1 MADSGVE
8 PGSAVPGLVIGQVGD
23 WLRALRQDLDKYEGC
38 TIHIQ
43 VGDGEVQ
50 LDGRYAA
57 IIYANV
63 DDGPPFLAVFCVYR
77 RVSTRVRCGVWFA

>member
-1 MADSGVE
+1 MADGGVE
-8 PGSAVPGLVIGQVGD
+8 PGAFGRAGPVVIGQVGD

-57 IIYANV
+57 II
-63 DDGPPFLAVFCVYR
+63 
-77 RVSTRVRCGVWFA
+77 